1 MTSKSTIPNSKNFQW
16 IICSF
21 LCALHS
27 QNLTEIALLALLA
40 GNLGQGKE
48 KDKNSFIASDK
59 QNYVDK
65 ALYFSEN
72 INLLEEERNKLFNQV
87 LFSRIFNSKQFGID
101 FSKCIYELFRKQN
114 R

>member
-1 MTSKSTIPNSKNFQW
+1 MGVPVIGIKGYNFNSRCGESILKNV
-16 IICSF
+16 
-21 LCALHS
+21 
-27 QNLTEIALLALLA
+27 NL
-40 GNLGQGKE
+40 
-48 KDKNSFIASDK
+48 NSFIASDK